1 MASLVELQNRIAL
14 VRGKERTVVLFSG
27 LCRATVAL
35 IAVILGYFLID
46 WVFDLPYAAR
56 LLFAG
61 VGLSIIG
68 YVVYQHLIR
77 ELRRIQDD
85 DEIALRIESR
95 NSDLRGRLISTL
107 QLTRAG
113 KSGEYVGSPELLAAL
128 EDETVRMS
136 DPLDFFKIIN
146 TEALTRFGIAALMIV
161 VIKGALLYR
170 FPDYF
175 AALGVRLISPN
186 AHFPTKTRV
195 KEVKMPEHVV
205 RGEDVPIEVLV
216 DETSDVPLV
225 PGVLYFQTVG
235 KDTIVPIELAPLG
248 GPRFK
253 GVLTKALDDMQVRV
267 EIGDYKSPDPILLRV
282 LPRPEVDVAASGN
295 CVRYTPPEYTHLT
308 TPPPPERFGG
318 LTALAGSTVNIRFLA
333 TKPLATASIDC
344 ADSKS
349 FPLTKRLEKV
359 TVTEKAKEG
368 EPARTVQ
375 RELEWWETTGFPIE
389 KSGSFHVTLT
399 DKDGL
404 KNSQPPVEYPIDARP
419 DAQPAIKLIKPAR
432 DLTITPSARLNV
444 SFTARDDWGLRT
456 LWVVYRVQSE
466 GQGDGAGELKRLERP
481 FPKEGGLPPK
491 VVPPTPFVW
500 DVAALNVKVGDQV
513 VFWLE
518 ADDECTN
525 NDTAPASRTRRVGE
539 TPADPQGKFYSR
551 STDIKLTVI
560 SREDKALELQAEVE
574 RLYQLLVHQ
583 KENQEELKTK
593 VRILLEEI
601 QRLKGE

>member
-1 MASLVELQNRIAL
+1 MASLAELQARIAL
-14 VRGKERTVVLFSG
+14 VRGKERTVVLLSG
-27 LCRATVAL
+27 LFRTTVAL

-56 LLFAG
+56 LLFAAA
-61 VGLSIIG
+61 GLSIVG

-77 ELRRIQDD
+77 ELKRIQDD

-107 QLTRAG
+107 QLTRLG
-113 KSGEYVGSPELLAAL
+113 KSGAYVGSPELLAAL
-128 EDETVRMS
+128 EDETVKMS
-136 DPLDFFKIIN
+136 EPLDFFKIIN
-146 TEALTRFGIAALMIV
+146 TEALTKFGIAAVMVI

-175 AALGVRLISPN
+175 SALGARLVKPN

-195 KEVKMPEHVV
+195 KEIKQPPYVV
-205 RGEDVPIEVLV
+205 RGEDVPIEVIV
-216 DETSDVPLV
+216 DETSDIPHT
-225 PGVLYFQTVG
+225 PGAIFFQTVG
-235 KDTIVPIELAPLG
+235 KDTTVPIELLPMG
-248 GPRFK
+248 GTHFK
-253 GVLTKALDDMQVRV
+253 GTLTKALEDMQVRV
-267 EIGDYKSPDPILLRV
+267 EIGDFKSEPFLLRV

-295 CVRYTPPEYTHLT
+295 CVQYTWPEYTHQT
-308 TPPPPERFGG
+308 TPPPPDRFGG
-318 LTALAGSTVNIRFLA
+318 LTALAGSTANLRFIA
-333 TKPLATASIDC
+333 TKPLTSAVIER
-344 ADSKS
+344 ADGKS
-349 FPLTKRLEKV
+349 FPLTKKVEKV
-359 TVTEKAKEG
+359 TVTEKAKDG
-368 EPARTVQ
+368 EPAKTVQ
-375 RELEWWETTGFPIE
+375 KELEWWELTGFPIE
-389 KSGSFHVTLT
+389 KSGSFHVMLV

-419 DAQPAIKLIKPAR
+419 DAPPTIKLIKPAR

-456 LWVVYRVQSE
+456 MWIVYRVQAE
-466 GQGDGAGELKRLERP
+466 GQSDAAGELKRLERP
-481 FPKEGGLPPK
+481 FPKENNLPPK

-500 DVAALNVKVGDQV
+500 DVAGMNVKVGDQI

-518 ADDECTN
+518 ADDECGN
-525 NDTAPASRTRRVGE
+525 NDTAPVSRSRRGGE
-539 TPADPQGKFYSR
+539 TPTDPNAKFYSR

-574 RLYQLLVHQ
+574 RLYQQLVHQ
-583 KENQEELKTK
+583 KENQEELKAK